1 LNEKKIWDYLIDRIG
16 NPCGVAGLM
25 GNLYAESG
33 LNPRNLQNSYERK
46 LGLTDDSY
54 TAGVDSGKYNAR
66 SFIHDSAG
74 YGLAQW
80 TYHTRKQ
87 KLLNFAKERGSSI
100 GDLDMQLDFLWKEL
114 QGYKGMLKTLCEA
127 RSVRMASDAVL
138 TQYERPANQSE
149 SVKKIRAK
157 YGQRYY
163 DQFYAG
169 NEADGGSTMA
179 EQQIEAVENFET
191 EAECEVPE
199 DCVFTLVNGKLVKME
214 VPDDEDA

>member
-1 LNEKKIWDYLIDRIG
+1 MNEKKIWDYLIDRIG

-25 GNLYAESG
+25 GNLYAESA

-54 TAGVDSGKYNAR
+54 TAGVDSGKYSAR
-66 SFIHDSAG
+66 SFVHDSAG

-127 RSVRMASDAVL
+127 RSVRKASDAVL

-149 SVKKIRAK
+149 SVKQKRAK
-157 YGQRYY
+157 FGQRYY

-169 NEADGGSTMA
+169 NETDGGSTMA
-179 EQQIEAVENFET
+179 EQQIDTVEFFET
-191 EAECEVPE
+191 EDACDVPE